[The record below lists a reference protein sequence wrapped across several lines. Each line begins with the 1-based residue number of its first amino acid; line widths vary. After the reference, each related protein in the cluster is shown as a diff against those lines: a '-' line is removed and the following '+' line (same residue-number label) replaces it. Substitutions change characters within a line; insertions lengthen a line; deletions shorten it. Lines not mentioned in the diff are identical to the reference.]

1 MPKNDKMILAE
12 LVDEN
17 KRAAFIKATKD
28 RPWVQKLQLGD
39 KVWMM
44 HGTKP
49 EQATVAIDV
58 YRHQHKWLCGCICPT
73 HGTHMPPVQVVRETE
88 YYPDNGRSRQRKV
101 TVVMVDLRLD
111 VSEEDGTR
119 QFFIEN
125 AEKLYQTELEAQQA
139 WVDANYGCGAET
151 IHEKY
156 DHRRNRSVRAGYC
169 SPLEA
174 AQGELE
180 DAKASHLRS
189 IEILQKQLK
198 TERSALAQATK
209 DHTKK
214 VHEVKKNEDR
224 LKKMGVVFPKNMKLD
239 GES

>member
-1 MPKNDKMILAE
+1 MPKNEKMILAE

-49 EQATVAIDV
+49 EQATVAVNI
-58 YRHQHKWLCGCICPT
+58 YQHQHKWLCGCVCPT

-88 YYPDNGRSRQRKV
+88 HYYDNGRSRQRKI

-119 QFFIEN
+119 QFFG
-125 AEKLYQTELEAQQA
+125 ADVKALYQTELEAQQA

-151 IHEKY
+151 IHEEY
-156 DHRRNRSVRAGYC
+156 DRQKGLVRAGYC
-169 SPLEA
+169 SPLER
-174 AQGELE
+174 AQGGLE
-180 DAKASHLRS
+180 DAKAIHLRS
-189 IEILQKQLK
+189 IKNLQKQLK
-198 TERSALAQATK
+198 TARSALAQATK
-209 DHTKK
+209 DYTKK
-214 VHEVKKNEDR
+214 VHEAKKNEDR